1 MELENMTENVNK
13 IVRKMII
20 VAFWCI
26 QTKPIHRPTMTKV
39 LKMLESEEELLEIP
53 PKSFLFSL
61 DMSTTSSAYERYGCL
76 FRVENDSIY
85 VYSRSLGAIG
95 HVEQDT

>member
-1 MELENMTENVNK
+1 MTENVNK

-26 QTKPIHRPTMTKV
+26 QTKPVHRPTMIKV

-53 PKSFLFSL
+53 PKSFLFSV
-61 DMSTTSSAYERYGCL
+61 DVSS
-76 FRVENDSIY
+76 NDNDY
-85 VYSRSLGAIG
+85 
-95 HVEQDT
+95 